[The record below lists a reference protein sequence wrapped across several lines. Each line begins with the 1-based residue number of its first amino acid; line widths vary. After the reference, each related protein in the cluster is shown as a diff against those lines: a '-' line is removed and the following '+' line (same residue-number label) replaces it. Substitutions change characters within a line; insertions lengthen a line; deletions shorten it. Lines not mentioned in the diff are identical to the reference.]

1 MDYRILKVTPVHQGW
16 GRYLLARVRLE
27 DGSIADRQIEDHGMS
42 VAVLPYDADRKIA
55 TLVRQPRT
63 SALFVSGHA
72 EMLEAPAGRLE
83 KSENAKRGAERE
95 AREETGLQLGELE
108 HVVDA
113 WSSPEV
119 STERVSLFLARYAE
133 RDKIDHGG
141 GLKEES
147 KLVTVL
153 EVALSRLAKLAD
165 TGGLRDMK
173 TMLLLQ
179 TLRLRHP
186 EIFL

>member
-1 MDYRILKVTPVHQGW
+1 MDYRILKVTPIYEGW

-27 DGSIADRQIEDHGMS
+27 DGTIADRQIEDHGMS
-42 VAVLPYDADRKIA
+42 VAVLPYDADRKVA

-72 EMLEAPAGRLE
+72 EVLEALAGRLE
-83 KSENAKRGAERE
+83 QSENPKTEAERE

-119 STERVSLFLARYAE
+119 STERVSLFLARYTE
-133 RDKIDHGG
+133 SDRIDQGG
-141 GLKEES
+141 GLQEES
-147 KLVTVL
+147 ESVTVL
-153 EVALSRLAKLAD
+153 EVALSRLANLAD
-165 TGGLRDMK
+165 IGGLCDMK

-179 TLRLRHP
+179 TLRLRYP

>member
-1 MDYRILKVTPVHQGW
+1 MDHRILKVTPIYEGW
-16 GRYLLARVRLE
+16 GRYLLARVRLD
-27 DGSIADRQIEDHGMS
+27 DGTIADRQIDDHGMS
-42 VAVLPYDADRKIA
+42 VAVLPYDADRKVA

-63 SALFVSGHA
+63 SALFASGHA
-72 EMLEAPAGRLE
+72 EVLEAPAGRLDQP
-83 KSENAKRGAERE
+83 ENPKGEAARE

-113 WSSPEV
+113 WASPEM

-133 RDKIDHGG
+133 SDRIDQGG
-141 GLKEES
+141 GLKEENES
-147 KLVTVL
+147 VTVL
-153 EVALSRLAKLAD
+153 EIALSRLAKMAD

-186 EIFL
+186 AIFL